1 MINYKTASKDELLK
15 EFKRLS
21 KEIGDT
27 PVGVK
32 KEFLHLPKILSDGET
47 PISVVSG
54 AMDGNTWLITL
65 TNKRVIFLDKGMMF
79 GVKQVD
85 VNLDD
90 IVSVGG
96 KTGIIFGE
104 IMVGTSGQNY
114 TISNVVKSSVI
125 PFTNLV
131 NKERDKKKAN
141 TIQNTNQVN
150 SPTPTSSN
158 DDLISKL
165 ERLSA
170 LKESG
175 VLSDEEFQVQKS
187 KLLNS

>member
-1 MINYKTASKDELLK
+1 MINYKTASKDELAK
-15 EFKRLS
+15 EFKRLA
-21 KEIGDT
+21 KEVGDT
-27 PVGVK
+27 PFGVK
-32 KEFLHLPKILSDGET
+32 KEFLHLPNILSDKEN
-47 PISVVSG
+47 PIAVVSG
-54 AMDGNTWLITL
+54 LMDGNTWLITL
-65 TNKRVIFLDKGMMF
+65 TNKRVIFLDKGMLF

-85 VNLDD
+85 INLDD

-104 IMVGTSGQNY
+104 ILVGTSGQNY
-114 TISNVVKSSVI
+114 TITNVLKTTVI

-131 NKERDKKKAN
+131 NKERDNKKAN
-141 TIQNTNQVN
+141 SIQNTNQIN
-150 SPTPTSSN
+150 SPTPTPTN

-175 VLSDEEFQVQKS
+175 ILSEEEFQVQKS